1 MKTQKVVHLM
11 LTFSLLFSFLIGCV
25 KKEDDQESETNSL
38 GKVTDIDG
46 NIYNTIVIGSQV
58 WMKEN
63 LKTIHY
69 RNGDPIPNVTD
80 GTDWWHLQTGAYCV
94 YDNYPVNDVTYGK
107 LYNWWAVNSGL
118 LAPAGWHV
126 PSYAEWTTLENFL
139 GNPAVSGGK
148 LKETGTSHWQSP
160 NASATNETGFTGLP
174 GGFRSSTGSFY
185 SITYNGYWWTTTLA
199 SDTSYAK
206 YRFLDFNL
214 GSVYGTEDYKIDGLS
229 VRCIKD

>member
-1 MKTQKVVHLM
+1 M
-11 LTFSLLFSFLIGCV
+11 
-25 KKEDDQESETNSL
+25 DNL
-38 GKVTDIDG
+38 GK
-46 NIYNTIVIGSQV
+46 
-58 WMKEN
+58 
-63 LKTIHY
+63 
-69 RNGDPIPNVTD
+69 
-80 GTDWWHLQTGAYCV
+80 
-94 YDNYPVNDVTYGK
+94 
-107 LYNWWAVNSGL
+107 
-118 LAPAGWHV
+118 
-126 PSYAEWTTLENFL
+126 FL